1 MEKSLKLNEN
11 SKKRNAKPPYKKPNI
26 KERDIKL
33 KKLKDLIK
41 DGSITLNA
49 YISKISSIYSFKP
62 KRKYVEEL
70 EDTDQSDNTTNDEYT
85 SDDDEYEN
93 ETEDKSNTANLLN
106 TVPSISNQ
114 DILTVADIEINYDEN
129 NGTMRYF

>member
-11 SKKRNAKPPYKKPNI
+11 SKKRNAKPPYKKPHI

-49 YISKISSIYSFKP
+49 YISKISSIYSLSQK
-62 KRKYVEEL
+62 
-70 EDTDQSDNTTNDEYT
+70 
-85 SDDDEYEN
+85 EN
-93 ETEDKSNTANLLN
+93 MLKN
-106 TVPSISNQ
+106 
-114 DILTVADIEINYDEN
+114 
-129 NGTMRYF
+129 